1 MSFEIKRSQIRGPKL
16 DQLSSIGFGLICFFC
31 FSNASAE
38 EVTKLNSSTF
48 GGTLWFSFVSLM
60 LGAGLILLIAWLVR
74 KNTASKLPTSNAQI
88 LFQYPLGP
96 RDRVIVMRVLNRVI
110 VLGQSATQ
118 INYLTE
124 LEPEEVADINLDV
137 PNQNI
142 KNTFAKYIKA
152 NFN

>member
-1 MSFEIKRSQIRGPKL
+1 MSFDIMRSQIQGRKFEHIARISFGIIFFFCLNHAYAEEPTK
-16 DQLSSIGFGLICFFC
+16 LSS
-31 FSNASAE
+31 
-38 EVTKLNSSTF
+38 SSM

-60 LGAGLILLIAWLVR
+60 LGAGLLLLVAWLIR
-74 KNTASKLPTSNAQI
+74 KNTAAKLPTTNAQI

-96 RDRVIVMRVLNRVI
+96 RDRILVMRVLNRVI

-124 LEPEEVADINLDV
+124 LEPEEVADLNIDV

-142 KNTFAKYIKA
+142 KNTFAKYIKV

>member
-1 MSFEIKRSQIRGPKL
+1 MSFEMKRSQIRGPKL
-16 DQLSSIGFGLICFFC
+16 DQLASVGFGLICLFC
-31 FSNASAE
+31 ISNASAE
-38 EVTKLNSSTF
+38 EVTKLSSSTF

-60 LGAGLILLIAWLVR
+60 LGAGLILLVAWLVR

-96 RDRVIVMRVLNRVI
+96 RDRVIVMRILNRVI

-124 LEPEEVADINLDV
+124 LEPEEVADINMDV
-137 PNQNI
+137 PNHNI

>member
-1 MSFEIKRSQIRGPKL
+1 MSFEIKRSQIRGP
-16 DQLSSIGFGLICFFC
+16 QLEQLASVGFGLICFFC
-31 FSNASAE
+31 VSNASAE

-124 LEPEEVADINLDV
+124 LEPEEIADINMDA

-142 KNTFAKYIKA
+142 TNTFAKYIKA

>member
-1 MSFEIKRSQIRGPKL
+1 MSFEMKRSQIQGPRI
-16 DQLSSIGFGLICFFC
+16 DQSVNIGLGLIYLFC
-31 FSNASAE
+31 ISNASAE
-38 EVTKLNSSTF
+38 EVTKMNSSTF

-60 LGAGLILLIAWLVR
+60 LGAGLILLVAWLVR

-96 RDRVIVMRVLNRVI
+96 RDRVVVMRVLNRVI

-142 KNTFAKYIKA
+142 TNTFAKYIKA

>member
-1 MSFEIKRSQIRGPKL
+1 MSFEIMRSQIQGRKF
-16 DQLSSIGFGLICFFC
+16 DQFVCIGLGFIFFFCLNNAYAEEPTKLSS
-31 FSNASAE
+31 
-38 EVTKLNSSTF
+38 SSL

-60 LGAGLILLIAWLVR
+60 LGAGLLLLVAWLIR
-74 KNTASKLPTSNAQI
+74 KNTSAKLPTSNAQI

-96 RDRVIVMRVLNRVI
+96 RDRILVMRILNRVI

-124 LEPEEVADINLDV
+124 LEPEEVADLNMDV
-137 PNQNI
+137 PTQNI